1 MKYNIVGE
9 YISSRDGYVMVYT
22 EHGYGRK
29 PRRKHRLIW
38 EEENGPI
45 PEGFHIDHINGDRT
59 DNRLENLRLATNQEN
74 SRNREIGPMTNI
86 DKRGSSYRVKFCIS
100 GKSTYFGSFNSLEE
114 AQEKRDMI
122 REEIYKE
129 FKGRKIGW

>member
-1 MKYNIVGE
+1 MLKITGE
-9 YISSRDGYVMVYT
+9 YLCKRTGYILAYT
-22 EHGYGRK
+22 EHGKGRV

-38 EEENGPI
+38 QEEYGPI
-45 PEGFHIDHINGDRT
+45 PEGYHIDHINGDRA

-86 DKRGSSYRVKFCIS
+86 DKRGNSYRVKFCID
-100 GKSTYFGSFNSLEE
+100 GITEYFGSFSSLEE

-122 REEIYKE
+122 REKIYKE
-129 FKGRKIGW
+129 FKGRKIGG